1 MSIINNKFF
10 VLGSNF
16 EGSDDPLRQIL
27 SAYWIQKNEDISFA
41 GELALGDEGFKIS
54 EYSAQFTIEKQELI
68 DGEIEV
74 DSGFIYRYP
83 IIYQEIVT
91 QDAAIRGILNEP
103 SAPYQTFL
111 DEIDKIKDQN
121 PVIFEDYAFSLDT
134 PIVYPSSHD
143 NQSKLEGDVDF
154 IYNYGLESY
163 ERAIAPTDFDES
175 TILNYYDYFERK
187 QGIKVVTYGGLP
199 KVWRADHKDPLNDS
213 NPAVSKLNVTTK
225 LEDPLYLE
233 EQPSQQNYFITSED
247 YESAMNLRDSEI
259 DADGNSIF
267 PFCAKIS
274 FSSINSRNKS
284 SSTTTEEGTDST
296 TAATSGGGMTVDTSG
311 GSTSYATETE
321 GSGDLKAKYVNV
333 PVAIL
338 HPDQL
343 LFTPVASYCSDLL
356 APGGFTDYFDKKAFN
371 NNTLIPEYADALQTL
386 FDENFT
392 IESNTLNLVDVFLM
406 VNNLYNQESVNATP
420 PTKGYYRDGSDE
432 TYMAKGDEDFKN
444 LVAGA
449 LEIFLGEVEEKSYEN
464 VRTYTDILNGTP
476 GYESD
481 IVFYK
486 ISKFDASADGDG
498 AIPLQNIW
506 IPGNSGTSDKIV
518 NYIDFQVKYGKRYT
532 YKVSAY
538 KFVIGTK
545 YVYQIE
551 DIVEA
556 VEGTGTRIDGPGTGG
571 RTPPDDLTPFEI
583 ETPEKEGSGGE
594 DGGESDDFGF

>member
-27 SAYWIQKNEDISFA
+27 SAYWIQKDEDISFA
-41 GELALGDEGFKIS
+41 GELALDDEGFINRGN
-54 EYSAQFTIEKQELI
+54 SAKFIIEKQELI

-83 IIYQEIVT
+83 IIYQEII
-91 QDAAIRGILNEP
+91 IRDRSPYGGP
-103 SAPYQTFL
+103 TGMTVAYQTFL
-111 DEIDKIKDQN
+111 DEIDKIKDQD

-154 IYNYGLESY
+154 IYNYGLENY
-163 ERAIAPTDFDES
+163 ESTIAPTDFDES

-296 TAATSGGGMTVDTSG
+296 TAATTVDTSG
-311 GSTSYATETE
+311 GSTSYATDDAVDV
-321 GSGDLKAKYVNV
+321 DLKARYVNV

-338 HPDQL
+338 HPDQS
-343 LFTPVASYCSDLL
+343 LFTSIASYCSDLL
-356 APGGFTDYFDKKAFN
+356 APGGVSDYFDKKAFN

-386 FDENFT
+386 FDEVYT
-392 IESNTLNLVDVFLM
+392 IESNTLSLVDIFLM

-476 GYESD
+476 SYESD

-532 YKVSAY
+532 YKVYAY

-545 YVYQIE
+545 YIYQIE

-556 VEGTGTRIDGPGTGG
+556 VEEEGDDTTAPKV
-571 RTPPDDLTPFEI
+571 PDDLSPFD
-583 ETPEKEGSGGE
+583 EGMDHPKKIVDREEELPSNSGRG
-594 DGGESDDFGF
+594 DGSHGDK

>member
-27 SAYWIQKNEDISFA
+27 SAYWIQKDEDISFA
-41 GELALGDEGFKIS
+41 GELALDDEGFINRGN
-54 EYSAQFTIEKQELI
+54 SAKFIIEKQELI

-83 IIYQEIVT
+83 IIYQEII
-91 QDAAIRGILNEP
+91 IRDRSPYGGP
-103 SAPYQTFL
+103 TGMTVAYQTFL
-111 DEIDKIKDQN
+111 DEIDKIKDQD

-163 ERAIAPTDFDES
+163 ESTIAPTDFDES

-187 QGIKVVTYGGLP
+187 QGIKVAKYGGLP
-199 KVWRADHKDPLNDS
+199 KVWRADHKDPLDDS

-259 DADGNSIF
+259 DTDGNSIF
-267 PFCAKIS
+267 PFCAKVEFTSPATCAIKTIKYDS
-274 FSSINSRNKS
+274 ASGEKGVKQVRVCDEIQK
-284 SSTTTEEGTDST
+284 TITGTN
-296 TAATSGGGMTVDTSG
+296 
-311 GSTSYATETE
+311 
-321 GSGDLKAKYVNV
+321 LC
-333 PVAIL
+333 
-338 HPDQL
+338 
-343 LFTPVASYCSDLL
+343 TPITSYCSDLL
-356 APGGFTDYFDKKAFN
+356 APGGVSDYFDKKAFN

-386 FDENFT
+386 FDEIYT
-392 IESNTLNLVDVFLM
+392 IESNTLNLVDIFLM

-476 GYESD
+476 SYESD

-532 YKVSAY
+532 YKVYAY

-545 YVYQIE
+545 YIYQIE

-556 VEGTGTRIDGPGTGG
+556 VEEEGDDTTAPKV
-571 RTPPDDLTPFEI
+571 PDDLSPFD
-583 ETPEKEGSGGE
+583 EGMDRPKKIVDREEELPSNSGRG
-594 DGGESDDFGF
+594 DGSHGDK